1 MSSQAF
7 CAKLSESST
16 SIFPTTQHH
25 SLIMTPVPAF
35 CCYDGALL
43 ESKAARRLCLS
54 TTNRLGEDLIDIL
67 SRGVDDSRL
76 KTAPVA
82 DDLKSAKIY
91 GMKSKAP

>member
-1 MSSQAF
+1 
-7 CAKLSESST
+7 
-16 SIFPTTQHH
+16 
-25 SLIMTPVPAF
+25 MTPVPAF

-43 ESKAARRLCLS
+43 ESKAARKLCPS

-82 DDLKSAKIY
+82 DDLKSAKIRNEIRL
-91 GMKSKAP
+91 